1 MNVLLVT
8 IDSLRADRVSAD
20 SGLTPNINAIAESGI
35 DCQQAVTHGHGTPVA
50 FPSILSGTYPMLYG
64 GCSALSPRRPV
75 LARRLQNA
83 GYDTAAFTSNPH
95 LLNKYGYG
103 VGFNEFNEYRGDTNE
118 SAGSH
123 SILERI
129 RLSVSSIF
137 GQDSMMYDYLRPIY
151 YFLLTATDER
161 PYAPAGEIN
170 NKFLSWLDDRNSSD
184 PFFSWIHYMDVH
196 YPFYQ
201 DDGRLAEIGANP
213 VPKRTQRRVN
223 RLMNESPG
231 ELTDEDI
238 GTLRSLYDAE
248 TRFADEQLG
257 RLVTALRDRGLY
269 EDTLVVI
276 TSDHGEALGEHGAFG
291 HYSAHYEEIVRV
303 PLVIRVPGVESAT
316 LDRQVGLADVAPT
329 ILDYLDE
336 PVAVD
341 SDVPF
346 SGASIRSLVE
356 TSDSHDDP
364 LGFDGDWPR
373 PGDNKYPGEDDPWW
387 SGDRHVLGHGDPL
400 GLRTTR
406 WKYIWWERDGDT
418 PVEAEL
424 FDLHADP
431 AETTDVR
438 GDYPEVVA
446 SFDDYLAAHVAHAA
460 ATDHDPKTVH
470 DGDETDEALESQLEA
485 LGYK

>member
-1 MNVLLVT
+1 
-8 IDSLRADRVSAD
+8 
-20 SGLTPNINAIAESGI
+20 
-35 DCQQAVTHGHGTPVA
+35 
-50 FPSILSGTYPMLYG
+50 
-64 GCSALSPRRPV
+64 

-103 VGFNEFNEYRGDTNE
+103 VGFDEFNEYRGHTNE

-161 PYAPAGEIN
+161 PYAPADEIN

-201 DDGRLAEIGANP
+201 DDARLAEVGANP

-223 RLMNESPG
+223 RLMNESPD
-231 ELTDEDI
+231 ELTDEDVE
-238 GTLRSLYDAE
+238 TLCSLYDAE

-257 RLVTALRDRGLY
+257 RLVTSLRDRGLY

-276 TSDHGEALGEHGAFG
+276 TSDHGEALGEHDAFG

-329 ILDYLDE
+329 VLDYLAE

-356 TSDSHDDP
+356 TNDSPDDP

-373 PGDNKYPGEDDPWW
+373 PGDNKHPGEDDPWW

-438 GDYPEVVA
+438 TDYPEVVA

-470 DGDETDEALESQLEA
+470 DGDESDEALESQLEA